1 MLMKTRIEPVDYF
14 YVEPQHEAI
23 HAELE
28 NWAECV
34 RVKRQSWAHPMW
46 KGAQSNG
53 RQWYAPQ
60 LKADLDTL
68 GGMEVEKA
76 VRALPEKHREAI
88 RWAYVYKWAPATE
101 IRRLGVTYQ
110 GLADLIRVGRVMLTN
125 QKKRLHKA

>member
-14 YVEPQHEAI
+14 HVEPQHEAI

-28 NWAECV
+28 NWADCV
-34 RVKRQSWAHPMW
+34 RKRPQSWVHPMW

-60 LKADLDTL
+60 LKTDPDIL
-68 GGMEVEKA
+68 GGMEMEKA

-88 RWAYVYKWAPATE
+88 RWNYVYNWAPATE

-110 GLADLIRVGRVMLTN
+110 GLANLIRVGRVMLVN